1 MEVYLSSG
9 VYRDSFQPYIVSH
22 CMAAFGRPAI
32 LQTYFWDSIW
42 STSRNVWRLRASK
55 FLKVNIFYEDLGYEV
70 IQEKEEWNYQKLIS
84 DIGGGSMD
92 WSIFI

>member
-1 MEVYLSSG
+1 MH
-9 VYRDSFQPYIVSH
+9 Q
-22 CMAAFGRPAI
+22 
-32 LQTYFWDSIW
+32 
-42 STSRNVWRLRASK
+42 N